1 MVLKLFRP
9 NDKLSDFNSLSLEI
23 VSGFTATLSLT
34 NLKQLL
40 KENKPQ
46 QAYHKNKGYLSNKLS
61 TLRTTNKQHTK
72 EHTSTKERAS
82 TLRTI
87 IKEHTKQ
94 LILRKPG
101 AQAH

>member
-1 MVLKLFRP
+1 
-9 NDKLSDFNSLSLEI
+9 LSLGTKRE
-23 VSGFTATLSLT
+23 
-34 NLKQLL
+34 Q
-40 KENKPQ
+40 
-46 QAYHKNKGYLSNKLS
+46 
-61 TLRTTNKQHTK
+61 RTK

-94 LILRKPG
+94 LVLRKPE

>member
-1 MVLKLFRP
+1 MPITNACFCVVVDP
-9 NDKLSDFNSLSLEI
+9 CNATNDNAYKSVGVDLSNGYMDI
-23 VSGFTATLSLT
+23 WQHIDA
-34 NLKQLL
+34 LL
-40 KENKPQ
+40 K
-46 QAYHKNKGYLSNKLS
+46 GGSCCS
-61 TLRTTNKQHTK
+61 GTK

-94 LILRKPG
+94 LVLRKPE